1 MTTALMSGDTDLN
14 KDEKRMGWEV
24 ARDLEREKATI
35 WERIVPEWRQIKAAL
50 SGVLF
55 FFLVFLLGCYLA
67 SHSVRIVDNE
77 VMIKYG
83 WAGTSE
89 WGLMWTVIILAL
101 VFEFMDAAAGMGF
114 GTALT
119 PILLVLGFDPLQIV
133 PVVLIQQTVA
143 GLVGAFLHR
152 EFQNVEWKFKPLSET
167 VRLSLIIATSG
178 TVFVLLATIGIYG
191 VLDLDPVWIK
201 LYVAILLLGMGV
213 ISLFQSRRE
222 RPYRPNQLIL
232 FGALAGFNKGVG
244 GGGYGPVVTIGGLI
258 SGVPVKSMLG
268 VTALSEGVVC
278 FVAVLAWLAMA
289 STGVVVDYVLLPSV
303 MLASMVSAVIAPYLT
318 RVFPETIWRVVVPGY
333 CLIVVA
339 LTIWKLWPDLKV
351 LLTG

>member
-1 MTTALMSGDTDLN
+1 LHKHRD
-14 KDEKRMGWEV
+14 KRMGWEV

-50 SGVLF
+50 GGILI
-55 FFLVFLLGCYLA
+55 FFLVFLLGCWLA
-67 SHSVRIVDNE
+67 GHSTRMADNQ
-77 VMIKYG
+77 VMIDHG
-83 WAGTSE
+83 WAGTSD
-89 WGLMWTVIILAL
+89 WGLLWTVILLAL

-119 PILLVLGFDPLQIV
+119 PVLLVMGFDPLQIV

-152 EFQNVEWKFKPLSET
+152 EFQNVEWRFRPLSET
-167 VRLSLIIATSG
+167 VRLCIIIAAAG

-191 VLDLDPVWIK
+191 VLDLDPLWIK
-201 LYVAILLLGMGV
+201 LYVALLLLAMGV
-213 ISLFQSRRE
+213 ISLVQSRRE
-222 RPYRPNQLIL
+222 RPYRPKQLIL

-244 GGGYGPVVTIGGLI
+244 GGGYGPVVTIGGLL

-278 FVAVLAWLAMA
+278 FVAVVAWFSLAA
-289 STGVVVDYVLLPSV
+289 TGIIVDYVLLPSI
-303 MLASMVSAVIAPYLT
+303 MLASMVSAVVAPYLT
-318 RVFPETIWRVVVPGY
+318 RVFPEAIWRVVVPGY
-333 CLIVVA
+333 CLVVVG
-339 LTIWKLWPDLKV
+339 LTVWKLWPDLR
-351 LLTG
+351 LLLGG